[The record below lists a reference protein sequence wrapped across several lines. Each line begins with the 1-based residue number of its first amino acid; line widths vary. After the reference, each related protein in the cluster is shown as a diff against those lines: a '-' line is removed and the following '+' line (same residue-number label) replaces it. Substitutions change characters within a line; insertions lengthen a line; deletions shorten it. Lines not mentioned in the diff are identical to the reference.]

1 MIPRDNRESSIE
13 ALQLATAYVMISSIG
28 SNRLNQTKNHTM
40 TTTIKVSTRSAYG
53 QTYVDVIDD
62 TTRKAL
68 QTLTGQETL
77 TQRNINALKVVHS
90 SLCSGIGF
98 FDPLNSEVNNPVI
111 FLGLL
116 SLWNLYVL

>member
-13 ALQLATAYVMISSIG
+13 ALQLATVYAMMSISD

-62 TTRKAL
+62 KQRGAL
-68 QTLTGQETL
+68 QSLTGNSTL
-77 TQRNINALKVVHS
+77 TQNNINCLKI
-90 SLCSGIGF
+90 LGF
-98 FDPLNSEVNNPVI
+98 NFELVQEKPQDIE
-111 FLGLL
+111 F
-116 SLWNLYVL
+116 

>member
-13 ALQLATAYVMISSIG
+13 AYQLATVYVMMSTSD

-62 TTRKAL
+62 KQRGAL
-68 QTLTGQETL
+68 QSLTGNSTL
-77 TQRNINALKVVHS
+77 TQNNINSLKV
-90 SLCSGIGF
+90 LGF
-98 FDPLNSEVNNPVI
+98 NFELVQNKPQDIN
-111 FLGLL
+111 F
-116 SLWNLYVL
+116 